1 MKLGKIYVQVIRK
14 HLHTKHPIHANWWNE
29 MPVISTL
36 SLHVKTRLRPSEEN
50 LPRNKTFKQRA
61 EGDKN
66 DQDPRRHGGQARRAG
81 MERNDPAVQAE
92 RWETAPEMKQLG
104 VSPDPRHLGSAPIPY
119 SPTIHNVQISFQN
132 FSDSHHLNG
141 QYWWLYFDYYFKNKQ
156 YIVTVINFQSF

>member
-1 MKLGKIYVQVIRK
+1 MFRSRAIRFISWHVLGVLCVGASLLLVHRSFQASQ
-14 HLHTKHPIHANWWNE
+14 HPCELCYHDFIG
-29 MPVISTL
+29 
-36 SLHVKTRLRPSEEN
+36 EEN

-141 QYWWLYFDYYFKNKQ
+141 QYW
-156 YIVTVINFQSF
+156 